1 MKINKIRL
9 SKIASAV
16 VVSTVIFTGCNFGS
30 SSAIPSTST
39 TVSGTVIDGY
49 IKNAKVTFGG
59 KEATTDENGKYT
71 FTFATAPAAGA
82 LVASGGID
90 TDTGEVFEGV
100 LKAPM
105 AAGATVAAITPLTT
119 LVQSAVD
126 SGKTLAEAK
135 TNIAVQLGIDEATL
149 VADPIAQLLT
159 GDATAKAAAA
169 VAIKQALKVQKTVE
183 LYAKAAGGDVNAN
196 FVDIMKAVAASLVN
210 LGSTQ
215 SATALATATAAT
227 VVSAAITDTTAQAN
241 IVAVEKSVKAVQSV
255 MEAMVITA
263 DTTVAEIA
271 TKAKAIEVVTSK
283 VEAVVEA
290 AVAGTGSIADA
301 EDTVKAVVML
311 GGVEKIA
318 AQITVA
324 QAAAVVASKTVDTSS
339 FADIFLDAT
348 VVAAQKTVFETN
360 FGTDIADSDINIETI
375 AAVISGT
382 DTTTTTL
389 TKADGSILDA
399 TETTNIVA
407 ATESAVTAIDTT
419 AAAKTAEETAAAE
432 AADLVASAK
441 LVDMLAL
448 KDSQVTIGDQLVTIE
463 DGSFGNVKHDIVE
476 AADVAALYSANF
488 SLTNILDADEN
499 AYASMENGDVK
510 SLTLGIKIE
519 NNDNAQA
526 LLVVMDKVK
535 LTRGGTIDQDLYDGA
550 YSVEVEAGA
559 KLYGYGTKSDGS
571 YITAELTNDSAN
583 GSVSTDATGAIDID
597 LSSTIAKFE
606 AEATGE
612 LGTVAA
618 NLKSYFGEN
627 GSYKVSLYIS
637 GTSGISE
644 ATPATGIAT
653 GLTDAGTQISGVAA
667 TAVTSKFSGLV
678 SQLTG
683 TVIIG
688 MTEAEIL
695 AANTTSVDAIA
706 AQVTSR
712 TVPTQLDGVSVAF
725 DKVALVASVED
736 QTQTVTATISKGS
749 GTTAYSTTTTFTET
763 LAADQALIDAADQA
777 LIDAA
782 DLVTVGAA
790 KTAFDALASGERSF
804 THTGVTVEFSAEI
817 ATATASEQSDV
828 ITVTFTKGTQEVTT
842 TFTEVVAASQAVID
856 AADLVTVGAAKTAFD
871 ALASGQRSF
880 THTGVTVTF
889 DPASANVATS
899 TEQTYT
905 VTTTF
910 AKGTQ
915 EVTTT
920 FSETV
925 AAAAAALDTGLSLV
939 LNASDASADT
949 SITVATDHTLKVMIA
964 DADIIAA
971 ANLNGLSTP
980 RSVLL
985 NVNGSAAP
993 LVKIPVEYSTSGTTV
1008 SFVLFNSLGV
1018 AIAKEIHQLDNATSL
1033 LNLTSSINLTTN

>member
-241 IVAVEKSVKAVQSV
+241 IVAVEKSVKSVQSV

-535 LTRGGTIDQDLYDGA
+535 LTRGGTVGEYDGA

-706 AQVTSR
+706 EQVTSR

>member
-16 VVSTVIFTGCNFGS
+16 VVSTVIFTGCDFGS

-59 KEATTDENGKYT
+59 KEVTTDADGKYT

-149 VADPIAQLLT
+149 VADPIAQLST
-159 GDATAKAAAA
+159 GDATAKAAA

-419 AAAKTAEETAAAE
+419 AAAKTAAETAAAQ

-535 LTRGGTIDQDLYDGA
+535 LTRGGTVGEYDGA

-712 TVPTQLDGVSVAF
+712 TLPAQLDGVSVEF

-736 QTQTVTATISKGS
+736 QTQTVIATISKGS
-749 GTTAYSTTTTFTET
+749 GSTAYSTTTTFTET
-763 LAADQALIDAADQA
+763 LAADQAL

-790 KTAFDALASGERSF
+790 KTAFDLLSSGQRSF
-804 THTGVTVEFSAEI
+804 THAGVTITFNPTTANV
-817 ATATASEQSDV
+817 ATQSEQTY
-828 ITVTFTKGTQEVTT
+828 TVTATFTKGTQEVT
-842 TFTEVVAASQAVID
+842 S
-856 AADLVTVGAAKTAFD
+856 
-871 ALASGQRSF
+871 
-880 THTGVTVTF
+880 
-889 DPASANVATS
+889 
-899 TEQTYT
+899 
-905 VTTTF
+905 
-910 AKGTQ
+910 
-915 EVTTT
+915 T

-925 AAAAAALDTGLSLV
+925 AAAAALDSGLSL
-939 LNASDASADT
+939 LSKDGGTDG
-949 SITVATDHTLKVMIA
+949 SI
-964 DADIIAA
+964 
-971 ANLNGLSTP
+971 
-980 RSVLL
+980 R
-985 NVNGSAAP
+985 
-993 LVKIPVEYSTSGTTV
+993 TSGVYTIKLMGTTTTV
-1008 SFVLFNSLGV
+1008 SAIDTHPASPVTPKTFTVYLGATTIVTPVFNIAPELVTADVDFFFVVYDSNGDAIKKAGPFKADEAAGGTVIADYVYTNDQASLD
-1018 AIAKEIHQLDNATSL
+1018 L
-1033 LNLTSSINLTTN
+1033 

>member
-149 VADPIAQLLT
+149 VADPIAQLST

-535 LTRGGTIDQDLYDGA
+535 LTRGGTVGEYDGA

-706 AQVTSR
+706 EQVTSR

>member
-16 VVSTVIFTGCNFGS
+16 VVSTVIFTGCDFGS

-149 VADPIAQLLT
+149 VADPIAQLST

-241 IVAVEKSVKAVQSV
+241 IVAVEKSVKSVQSV

-535 LTRGGTIDQDLYDGA
+535 LTRGGTVGEYDGA

-706 AQVTSR
+706 EQVTSR

-763 LAADQALIDAADQA
+763 LAADQA

>member
-149 VADPIAQLLT
+149 VADPIAQLST

-241 IVAVEKSVKAVQSV
+241 IVAVEKSVKSVQSV

-448 KDSQVTIGDQLVTIE
+448 KDSQVTIGDQLVTIK

-535 LTRGGTIDQDLYDGA
+535 LTRGGTVGEYDGA

-706 AQVTSR
+706 EQVTSR

>member
-149 VADPIAQLLT
+149 VADPIAQLST

-706 AQVTSR
+706 EQVTSR
-712 TVPTQLDGVSVAF
+712 TLPAQLDGVSVEF

-736 QTQTVTATISKGS
+736 QTQTVIATISKGS
-749 GTTAYSTTTTFTET
+749 GSTAYSTTTTFTET
-763 LAADQALIDAADQA
+763 LAADQAL

-790 KTAFDALASGERSF
+790 KTAFDLLSSGQRSF
-804 THTGVTVEFSAEI
+804 THAGVTITFNPTTANV
-817 ATATASEQSDV
+817 ATQSEQTY
-828 ITVTFTKGTQEVTT
+828 TVTATFTKGTQEVT
-842 TFTEVVAASQAVID
+842 S
-856 AADLVTVGAAKTAFD
+856 
-871 ALASGQRSF
+871 
-880 THTGVTVTF
+880 
-889 DPASANVATS
+889 
-899 TEQTYT
+899 
-905 VTTTF
+905 
-910 AKGTQ
+910 
-915 EVTTT
+915 T

-925 AAAAAALDTGLSLV
+925 AAAAALDSGLSL
-939 LNASDASADT
+939 LSKDGGTDG
-949 SITVATDHTLKVMIA
+949 SI
-964 DADIIAA
+964 
-971 ANLNGLSTP
+971 
-980 RSVLL
+980 R
-985 NVNGSAAP
+985 
-993 LVKIPVEYSTSGTTV
+993 TSGVYTIKLMGTTTTV
-1008 SFVLFNSLGV
+1008 SAIDTHPASPVTPKTFTVYLGATTIVTPVFNIAPELVTADVDFFFVVYDSNGDAIKKAGPFKADEAAGGTVIADYVYTNDQASLD
-1018 AIAKEIHQLDNATSL
+1018 L
-1033 LNLTSSINLTTN
+1033 

>member
-16 VVSTVIFTGCNFGS
+16 VVSTVIFTGCDFGS

-241 IVAVEKSVKAVQSV
+241 IVAVEKSVKSVQSV

-535 LTRGGTIDQDLYDGA
+535 LTRGGTVGEYDGA

-706 AQVTSR
+706 EQVTSR